1 MYHLTAVEL
10 ALFVFSRVQ
19 SRFFFLVKKAFSL
32 VTISRSLVVSYSDCG
47 SFMCEHEPVE
57 PLR

>member
-1 MYHLTAVEL
+1 MTPAIAAIKRAAYIGGSLGLEEGLH
-10 ALFVFSRVQ
+10 
-19 SRFFFLVKKAFSL
+19 KAFSL
-32 VTISRSLVVSYSDCG
+32 VTISRYLVVSYSDCG